1 MPRWLLAVGLGATV
15 ATVAKPLLERPRP
28 PSKERPAEARPRDDA
43 RAPALQRVRFRE
55 ADYYVVHADLRR
67 ARVQLHWKDE
77 RGRPFGTPTALARWL
92 ERRGGRVAAVANAG
106 IYTPEST
113 PKGLHVERGRTVVPL
128 NTTDSTGGN
137 FFRPRPNGV
146 FAVLRDGTA
155 AIVRS
160 DRASAL
166 LPRVAEATQSGP
178 RLLEDGAATARFGDV
193 RLPRTAVGVA
203 SPTDVFLVVSE
214 DPVTLNDLAA
224 LFRER
229 LGCRDALFLD
239 GGAVQGLAAPAE
251 GVRIEDGPFVGFLSV
266 LDGPAPDS
274 ALAR

>member
-1 MPRWLLAVGLGATV
+1 MVRWLLAAGLAAAAVTVTV
-15 ATVAKPLLERPRP
+15 ARPLLERPAP
-28 PSKERPAEARPRDDA
+28 PSPERPAQ
-43 RAPALQRVRFRE
+43 APALQRVRFRE

-77 RGRPFGTPTALARWL
+77 RGRPFGSPTALARWL
-92 ERRGGRVAAVANAG
+92 EGRGERVIAVANAG

-113 PKGLHVERGRTVVPL
+113 PKGLHAERGRVVVPL

-146 FAVLRDGTA
+146 FAVLDDGTA

-160 DRASAL
+160 DRVGAR
-166 LPRVAEATQSGP
+166 LPRIAEATQSGP
-178 RLLEDGAATARFGDV
+178 RLLERGAAVTRFGDV
-193 RLPRTAVGVA
+193 PLPRTAIGVA

-214 DPVTLNDLAA
+214 DPVSLNDLAA

-229 LGCRDALFLD
+229 LGCREALFLD
-239 GGAVQGLAAPAE
+239 GGRVQGLAASAA
-251 GVRIEDGPFVGFLSV
+251 GVRIENGPFAGLLAI
-266 LDGPAPDS
+266 LDGPAETEKTGGS
-274 ALAR
+274 